1 MEQNSTHNIEPQYE
15 LKDSKTLT
23 KLIEDLKKRE
33 KKGFL
38 QYGTTVDRNDY
49 DHLMW
54 LQEAYEE
61 CLDMAVYLK
70 SAIEKIKEY
79 KMQLDLFDE
88 DFNDCDSGY
97 CGL

>member
-1 MEQNSTHNIEPQYE
+1 MEQNSTHNVEPQYE
-15 LKDSKTLT
+15 VKDSKILT
-23 KLIEDLKKRE
+23 KLMEDLKKRE

-38 QYGTTVDRNDY
+38 QYGTTVDRTDY

-70 SAIEKIKEY
+70 SAIEKIKN
-79 KMQLDLFDE
+79 K
-88 DFNDCDSGY
+88 
-97 CGL
+97 